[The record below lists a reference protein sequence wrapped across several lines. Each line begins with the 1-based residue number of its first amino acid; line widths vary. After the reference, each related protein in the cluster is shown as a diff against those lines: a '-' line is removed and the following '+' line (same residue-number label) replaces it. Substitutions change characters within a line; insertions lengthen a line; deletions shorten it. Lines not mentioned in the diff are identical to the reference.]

1 MRRYSEAQISAEL
14 LPASEKDPEDWGATD
29 KFTVVLVTAGFNATV
44 LGIGLTTLQQWRRQF
59 AGAGDALADRA
70 DFGVPGPVHCLRAQ
84 LLPGDRHL
92 EPKGGGLGC
101 RRAQGYIHR
110 SGSGEQGLL
119 TRAHQQGA
127 PAAVDPASRQRPPWK
142 AGWRSWVCCGPSP
155 DQGLATT
162 TPTPNRVSSQQNTG
176 PIPQGGHSAAWKRHA
191 CG

>member
-14 LPASEKDPEDWGATD
+14 LPASEKDPEGWGATD

-101 RRAQGYIHR
+101 RKGTFIAADLVSRACLRERISKGRLQPLILHADNGHP
-110 SGSGEQGLL
+110 GKPAG
-119 TRAHQQGA
+119 GA
-127 PAAVDPASRQRPPWK
+127 GCAAVLLQTK
-142 AGWRSWVCCGPSP
+142 G
-155 DQGLATT
+155 
-162 TPTPNRVSSQQNTG
+162 
-176 PIPQGGHSAAWKRHA
+176 
-191 CG
+191 